1 MRGKGND
8 IPIHINTIRMDGNHN
23 NNMMERLNGEFR
35 DKEKTTRGVKK
46 KDSVVI
52 SGYQLHHNY
61 FRPHTSLGGKT
72 PAEIA
77 GINILGEDKWKTL
90 IQSAAR
96 MVTPKQYSITD
107 FFGKEIR
114 IPVNT
119 DENGDMSLDS
129 C

>member
-1 MRGKGND
+1 
-8 IPIHINTIRMDGNHN
+8 
-23 NNMMERLNGEFR
+23 MMERLNGEFR
-35 DKEKTTRGVKK
+35 DREKVARGVKK
-46 KDSVVI
+46 KDSVMI

-72 PAEIA
+72 TAEIA
-77 GINILGEDKWKTL
+77 GIRIEGDDKWKTV

-107 FFGKEIR
+107 FFGKEMR
-114 IPVNT
+114 IPVKT
-119 DENGDMSLDS
+119 DKDGVMNLES